1 MLSRFLK
8 NERGA
13 AMVEFA
19 FVAPVAITLVMA
31 GLDLGYQQY
40 LRAVIGGSVESVAR
54 KASVGSGMTSAQID
68 TSIKTKVAAVLP
80 ASARQDGITITK
92 KSYYNFSRV
101 GKPEK
106 LTTDQGTIGTY
117 DSATDCYE
125 DANENNRYDVAG
137 GASGIGSADDIVFY
151 QVDVQ
156 FPRLFPIAGL
166 LGWPTQQ
173 TATVKSIVRNQP
185 YDGQS
190 APKILCRTP

>member
-40 LRAVIGGSVESVAR
+40 LRAVIGGSVEAVAR

-68 TSIKTKVAAVLP
+68 TSIKTKIAAVIP
-80 ASARQDGITITK
+80 SNAPDDAITITK

-101 GKPEK
+101 GKPER

-117 DSATDCYE
+117 DQATDCYE
-125 DANENNRYDVAG
+125 DANENNRYDAAG
-137 GASGIGSADDIVFY
+137 GASGIGGADDIVFY

-156 FPRLFPIAGL
+156 FPRLLPVAGL
-166 LGWPTQQ
+166 LGLPTQQ
-173 TATVKSIVRNQP
+173 TASVKSIIRNQP
-185 YDGQS
+185 FDGQN

>member
-1 MLSRFLK
+1 
-8 NERGA
+8 
-13 AMVEFA
+13 
-19 FVAPVAITLVMA
+19 
-31 GLDLGYQQY
+31 
-40 LRAVIGGSVESVAR
+40 
-54 KASVGSGMTSAQID
+54 MTSAQID

-151 QVDVQ
+151 QVDVK

-173 TATVKSIVRNQP
+173 TATVKSIIRNQP

>member
-19 FVAPVAITLVMA
+19 FVAPAVITLVMA

-40 LRAVIGGSVESVAR
+40 LRAVIGGSVEAVAR

-68 TSIKTKVAAVLP
+68 TSIKTKIAAVIP
-80 ASARQDGITITK
+80 SNAPDDAITITK

-101 GKPEK
+101 GKPER

-117 DSATDCYE
+117 DQATDCYE
-125 DANENNRYDVAG
+125 DANENNRYDAAG
-137 GASGIGSADDIVFY
+137 GASGIGGADDIVFY

-156 FPRLFPIAGL
+156 FPRLLPVAGL
-166 LGWPTQQ
+166 LGLPTQQ
-173 TATVKSIVRNQP
+173 TASVKSIIRNQP
-185 YDGQS
+185 FDGQN

>member
-19 FVAPVAITLVMA
+19 FVAPAVITLVMA

-68 TSIKTKVAAVLP
+68 TSIKTKIAAVIP
-80 ASARQDGITITK
+80 SNAPDDAITITK

-101 GKPEK
+101 GKPER

-117 DSATDCYE
+117 DQATDCYE
-125 DANENNRYDVAG
+125 DANENNRYDAAG
-137 GASGIGSADDIVFY
+137 GASGIGGADDIVFY

-156 FPRLFPIAGL
+156 FPRLLPVAGL
-166 LGWPTQQ
+166 LGLPTQQ
-173 TATVKSIVRNQP
+173 TASVKSIIRNQP
-185 YDGQS
+185 FDGQN

>member
-40 LRAVIGGSVESVAR
+40 LRAVIGGSVEAVAR

-68 TSIKTKVAAVLP
+68 TSIKTKIAAVIP
-80 ASARQDGITITK
+80 SNAPDDAITITK

-101 GKPEK
+101 GKPER

-117 DSATDCYE
+117 DQATDCYE
-125 DANENNRYDVAG
+125 DANENNRYDAAG
-137 GASGIGSADDIVFY
+137 GASGIGGADDIVFY

-156 FPRLFPIAGL
+156 FPRLLPVAGL
-166 LGWPTQQ
+166 LGLPTQQ
-173 TATVKSIVRNQP
+173 TASVKSIIRNQP
-185 YDGQS
+185 FDGQN
-190 APKILCRTP
+190 APKILCSTP

>member
-40 LRAVIGGSVESVAR
+40 LRAVIGGSVEAVAR

-68 TSIKTKVAAVLP
+68 TSIKTKIAAVIP
-80 ASARQDGITITK
+80 SNAPDDAITITK

-101 GKPEK
+101 GKPER

-117 DSATDCYE
+117 DQATDCYE
-125 DANENNRYDVAG
+125 DANENNRYDAAG
-137 GASGIGSADDIVFY
+137 GATGIGGADDIVFY

-156 FPRLFPIAGL
+156 FPRLLPVAGL
-166 LGWPTQQ
+166 LGLPTQQ
-173 TATVKSIVRNQP
+173 TATVKSIIRNQP
-185 YDGQS
+185 FDGQN

>member
-40 LRAVIGGSVESVAR
+40 LRAVIGGSVEAVAR

-68 TSIKTKVAAVLP
+68 TSIKTKIAAVSP
-80 ASARQDGITITK
+80 SNAPDDAITITK

-101 GKPEK
+101 GKPER

-117 DSATDCYE
+117 DQATDCYE
-125 DANENNRYDVAG
+125 DANENNRYDAAG
-137 GASGIGSADDIVFY
+137 GASGIGGADDIVFY

-156 FPRLFPIAGL
+156 FPRLLPVAGL
-166 LGWPTQQ
+166 LGLPTQQ
-173 TATVKSIVRNQP
+173 TASVKSIIRNQP
-185 YDGQS
+185 FDGQN

>member
-40 LRAVIGGSVESVAR
+40 LRAVIGGSVEAVAR

-68 TSIKTKVAAVLP
+68 TSIKTKIAAVIP
-80 ASARQDGITITK
+80 SNAPDDAITITK

-101 GKPEK
+101 GKPER

-117 DSATDCYE
+117 DQATDCY
-125 DANENNRYDVAG
+125 
-137 GASGIGSADDIVFY
+137 
-151 QVDVQ
+151 
-156 FPRLFPIAGL
+156 
-166 LGWPTQQ
+166 
-173 TATVKSIVRNQP
+173 
-185 YDGQS
+185 
-190 APKILCRTP
+190 